1 MSDVLDLVDSTSDS
15 TNCLS
20 RNVDASGPGFH
31 IDGEHAW
38 LLAYGL
44 GAEVFGFCLCN
55 PENSTDLNLGFHS
68 CDLSPIFS
76 QGSS

>member
-1 MSDVLDLVDSTSDS
+1 MSDVLDLVDSTSGS

-20 RNVDASGPGFH
+20 RNVDAGGLGFH

-44 GAEVFGFCLCN
+44 GAEVFWLLFV
-55 PENSTDLNLGFHS
+55 
-68 CDLSPIFS
+68 
-76 QGSS
+76 